1 MNELTRRFLG
11 RCLLNTF
18 LVLAQAGIGL
28 AFVTL
33 LWKGQ
38 YRICGFLEWTLTYIG
53 SFWLGSFVGF
63 TK

>member
-1 MNELTRRFLG
+1 MV

-28 AFVTL
+28 AFVIL
-33 LWKGQ
+33 LWKGE
-38 YRICGFLEWTLTYIG
+38 YRTCGFLEWTLTYIG
-53 SFWLGSFVGF
+53 SFWLASFVGF

>member
-1 MNELTRRFLG
+1 MLTREFLGG

-33 LWKGQ
+33 LYIGK

-53 SFWLGSFVGF
+53 SFWLLSFVGF